1 MIVAKGGRT
10 DLSKGLGS
18 GISLDAWGRQK
29 VIEDYSLLHSIF
41 TYDIPKA
48 SFKELF
54 NGSELIGSF
63 NNASSV
69 NGKLHLEAGATLD
82 DDTVLRSFRN
92 PRYEPNRG
100 HIYSIS
106 AFMPSPTALGVRE
119 FGIFTEESGVF
130 FRLKS
135 DGDLYAVYRTTLSGT
150 GLVETEE
157 KITIPFD
164 LDLAMG
170 NIFDIQFQWRGVGN
184 ISFYIGNPTTGVS
197 ELVYTFRNL
206 NKSAELTMFNP
217 ALPISFRCENLGDN
231 VVFECGCVDVSTEG
245 GKNYDGT
252 YGSLTMDTDSGSVDI
267 PGPSEFNT
275 AILAMHSKNTLNG
288 LINTRD
294 VLNLGLTAYADQRCV
309 VGVWITR
316 DSTAVDIGTQTWT
329 DYRDANL
336 EYVVRDS
343 AAGTPM
349 SLDITKAEKQFSS
362 RVNIDEPFPSD
373 AVFSK
378 AATLNITPGDYI
390 VFTMHRENG
399 GTANV
404 GVTYEFSEEV

>member
-1 MIVAKGGRT
+1 MLGVGRKWSRITRCCIVF
-10 DLSKGLGS
+10 
-18 GISLDAWGRQK
+18 
-29 VIEDYSLLHSIF
+29 LLMTS
-41 TYDIPKA
+41 PKA

-206 NKSAELTMFNP
+206 NQSTELTYVQPSP
-217 ALPISFRCENLGDN
+217 AYF
-231 VVFECGCVDVSTEG
+231 VQV
-245 GKNYDGT
+245 
-252 YGSLTMDTDSGSVDI
+252 
-267 PGPSEFNT
+267 
-275 AILAMHSKNTLNG
+275 
-288 LINTRD
+288 
-294 VLNLGLTAYADQRCV
+294 
-309 VGVWITR
+309 
-316 DSTAVDIGTQTWT
+316 
-329 DYRDANL
+329 
-336 EYVVRDS
+336 
-343 AAGTPM
+343 
-349 SLDITKAEKQFSS
+349 
-362 RVNIDEPFPSD
+362 
-373 AVFSK
+373 
-378 AATLNITPGDYI
+378 
-390 VFTMHRENG
+390 
-399 GTANV
+399 
-404 GVTYEFSEEV
+404 